1 MKICYR
7 YIALQVLTGMIITTV
22 VLLPLFSFFDLLDQL
37 DDVGKGTYTTR
48 DAFLYTAMLMP
59 RRFIQI
65 APFIAL
71 LGTVGALGGLAVNLE
86 LVAMRVAG
94 FSPLMISLAPVGVGG
109 MLITSTVALEYLVAP
124 QFQQQAIVLRA
135 VALEQGA
142 ELGKGLGIW
151 TRNEQNIL
159 RIGEML
165 HKGRAMDIEVMHFDP
180 QGSMTAHVHAQYA
193 DIFDKSMWKLHDVTV
208 RMFAPDQIF
217 SRKINTL
224 RWHSFL
230 GPEDIATLTKPP
242 ESLTPLELLHHAEF
256 LKMTGQKA
264 DAYVMALWR
273 KVGSVVMTIAMILI
287 AVPFIFG
294 SVREGLGGKLVLA
307 ALMGISIYLFDQI
320 IANIGLVFQLNP
332 VVVSIAPGA
341 VLIVTA
347 AYWLLRRTS

>member
-7 YIALQVLTGMIITTV
+7 YIAWRVFTGMIISTV

-37 DDVGKGTYTTR
+37 DDVGKGTYATK

-65 APFIAL
+65 APFVAL

-109 MLITSTVALEYLVAP
+109 LLIASTVVLEYLVAP

-159 RIGEML
+159 RIGEMQ
-165 HKGRAMDIEVMHFDP
+165 HKGRAVDIEVMHFDK
-180 QGSMTAHVHAQYA
+180 QGLMTAHVHAQYA
-193 DIFDKSMWKLHDVTV
+193 DIFDKSMWKLHDVTIRTFTSHRISLRKV
-208 RMFAPDQIF
+208 R
-217 SRKINTL
+217 TL

-264 DAYVMALWR
+264 DAYTMALWR

-287 AVPFIFG
+287 AIPFVFG

-320 IANIGLVFQLNP
+320 VANIGLVFQLNP
-332 VVVSIAPGA
+332 LVVSIAPGIT
-341 VLIVTA
+341 LIVIAT
-347 AYWLLRRTS
+347 YWLLRRIF